1 VAGMLLVLAPLNACG
16 GATDSSGK
24 SGSAGSGGTGPGR
37 CEYGGKRYEVDE
49 VFPSNVDCNLCR
61 CNEDLMV
68 SCGLVPCQ
76 VCSEIETRLAD
87 SLQQA
92 KLCDPSQPNQCTLRV
107 MSGPPCWCETLV
119 NAQTYQP
126 PMNHFFIYTDLG
138 CLLGTTCGMCDTP
151 LGATCSAEGRCID
164 N

>member
-1 VAGMLLVLAPLNACG
+1 MLLVLVPLNACG

-24 SGSAGSGGTGPGR
+24 SGSAGSGGAGPGR
-37 CEYGGKRYEVDE
+37 CEHRGKRYEVDE

-61 CNEDLMV
+61 CNADLMV

-76 VCSEIETRLAD
+76 VCSEIETRMAD
-87 SLQQA
+87 SLEQA

-107 MSGPPCWCETLV
+107 MGGPPCWCETLV

-126 PMNHFFIYTDLG
+126 SMNDFFIYTDLG
-138 CLLGTTCGMCDTP
+138 CLLGTTCGMCDTR
-151 LGATCSAEGRCID
+151 LGATCSAEGRCMD